1 MWHVWCCIGRKT
13 NRFFGSKEAAEHHI
27 RLRYGNVRL
36 HPNPEDDFHVWT
48 RENYGSMWHHPDGH
62 NLWVA
67 WTNHTMVLLERHEIE
82 PSSRGMA
89 RALNDLP
96 RQNV

>member
-1 MWHVWCCIGRKT
+1 MWHVWSCVGRTT

-27 RLRYGNVRL
+27 KRRYGEVRL
-36 HPNPEDDFHVWT
+36 HPNADDDFHVWT
-48 RENYGSMWHHPDGH
+48 RENYGGRWHHPDGH

-67 WTNHTMVLLERHEIE
+67 WANHTMVLLERHEIE
-82 PSSRGMA
+82 PSSPGMA

-96 RQNV
+96 R